1 LLYVEQQRFWRRLL
15 LDNHSDYHPVLL
27 LRQRQQLRLQLRVRL
42 QLWLQ

>member
-27 LRQRQQLRLQLRVRL
+27 LRQRQQLRVRL